1 MEVQSF
7 LKWEVLSPG
16 VGVGPQGTFGDAWRH
31 VLVVIT
37 GVGVLLATGG

>member
-7 LKWEVLSPG
+7 LKWEVLNPG

-31 VLVVIT
+31 VLVVT
-37 GVGVLLATGG
+37 AKGRVLAFNG